1 MYELLDK
8 FENHV
13 FLYHGDYDPE
23 GLLIADKLKQK
34 YANLELILYNE
45 ELFEKSKSDKK
56 INSSRIKILDNVSS
70 ISLQEITKMIKKTN
84 TVGYQEKVI
93 SDIIKYLYDNK

>member
-34 YANLELILYNE
+34 YTNLELILYNE

-56 INSSRIKILDNVSS
+56 INPSRIKILDNVSS
-70 ISLQEITKMIKKTN
+70 IPLQEITKMIKKTN

-93 SDIIKYLYDNK
+93 SDIIKYLHDNK

>member
-1 MYELLDK
+1 MDK

-34 YANLELILYNE
+34 YANLELILYNK

-84 TVGYQEKVI
+84 AVGYQEKVI
-93 SDIIKYLYDNK
+93 SDIIKYLHDNK